1 MNIILKLLKT
11 WILYI
16 PNKIKIHKQRKLFY
30 EQLKKKKNEITKN
43 EITYK
48 KSIKKDDIPIT
59 SAYDPIVA
67 NFDLNKIKK
76 TSDLC
81 LLLYFMRL
89 QVSLTEKGLLTADKK
104 KLKLAVKRGLIK
116 ND

>member
-30 EQLKKKKNEITKN
+30 EQLKEKKN

-59 SAYDPIVA
+59 LAYDPIVA

-81 LLLYFMRL
+81 LIIYFMGL
-89 QVSLTEKGLLTADKK
+89 QVNLHEKALATADQK

>member
-30 EQLKKKKNEITKN
+30 EQLKEKKNEI
-43 EITYK
+43 IYK

-59 SAYDPIVA
+59 PAYDPIVA

-81 LLLYFMRL
+81 LIIYFMGL
-89 QVSLTEKGLLTADKK
+89 QVSLTEKGLLTADQK

>member
-30 EQLKKKKNEITKN
+30 EQLKKKKNEIA
-43 EITYK
+43 YK

-59 SAYDPIVA
+59 PAYDPIVA

-81 LLLYFMRL
+81 LIIYFMGL
-89 QVSLTEKGLLTADKK
+89 QVNLHEKGLATADQK

>member
-16 PNKIKIHKQRKLFY
+16 PNKIKIHKERKLFY
-30 EQLKKKKNEITKN
+30 EHLKKKKNEI
-43 EITYK
+43 IYK

-59 SAYDPIVA
+59 SAYDPVVA

-81 LLLYFMRL
+81 LIIYFMGL
-89 QVSLTEKGLLTADKK
+89 QVNLHEKGLATADQK

>member
-11 WILYI
+11 CILYI

-30 EQLKKKKNEITKN
+30 EQLKEKKN

-48 KSIKKDDIPIT
+48 KSIKKDDITIT
-59 SAYDPIVA
+59 SADDPVVA

-89 QVSLTEKGLLTADKK
+89 QVSLTEKGLLTADQK

>member
-30 EQLKKKKNEITKN
+30 EQLKKKKN

-81 LLLYFMRL
+81 LINLH
-89 QVSLTEKGLLTADKK
+89 EKALATADQK

>member
-11 WILYI
+11 CILYI

-30 EQLKKKKNEITKN
+30 EQLKEKKN

-89 QVSLTEKGLLTADKK
+89 QVSLTEKGLLTADQK

>member
-11 WILYI
+11 CILYI
-16 PNKIKIHKQRKLFY
+16 PNKIKIHKERKLFY
-30 EQLKKKKNEITKN
+30 EQLKKKKNEI
-43 EITYK
+43 IYK

-59 SAYDPIVA
+59 SAYDPVKVNKKVA

-81 LLLYFMRL
+81 LIIYFMGL
-89 QVSLTEKGLLTADKK
+89 QVNLHEKGLATADQK

>member
-11 WILYI
+11 CILYI

-30 EQLKKKKNEITKN
+30 EQLKKKKN

-89 QVSLTEKGLLTADKK
+89 QVSLTEKGLLTADQK